1 VIEGFMLLIGSMVV
15 FLLLIQGFFDGF
27 GFLRDQVKKDVNS
40 E

>member
-1 VIEGFMLLIGSMVV
+1 MLLIGSMVV

-27 GFLRDQVKKDVNS
+27 GFLRDQVNAKKDVKS